1 MSSVTALWRAT
12 PECEGKRAA
21 DIGKGI
27 AKNKS
32 GRTLVQPLCEISDP
46 AKSEVDQAAPI
57 RGLPINYFDFFFGAF
72 FFFEAMVIFL
82 DVEVMNLRQGWF
94 SQVDLG
100 PVSRSFDLGPWA
112 SAPLP
117 PTRLPQRGFW
127 RNRKIAKSLY
137 FSVA

>member
-1 MSSVTALWRAT
+1 MSSVTAPWRAT
-12 PECEGKRAA
+12 PERKGKAAA
-21 DIGKGI
+21 DIGKG
-27 AKNKS
+27 
-32 GRTLVQPLCEISDP
+32 LCQKQKRPNLGPAALRDRNDP
-46 AKSEVDQAAPI
+46 AKSEADQAAPI

-117 PTRLPQRGFW
+117 PTRVP
-127 RNRKIAKSLY
+127 
-137 FSVA
+137 

>member
-1 MSSVTALWRAT
+1 
-12 PECEGKRAA
+12 
-21 DIGKGI
+21 
-27 AKNKS
+27 
-32 GRTLVQPLCEISDP
+32 LVQPLCEISDP

-117 PTRLPQRGFW
+117 RVTMTHRVFG
-127 RNRKIAKSLY
+127 RNQKMAKNLY